1 MEDIKLQ
8 SPVQWVGGKKRI
20 INNITNYIP
29 KHFEQYHEL
38 FLGGGAL
45 LFHLKH
51 NKSII
56 NELNPN
62 LINLYNVIKFNVEIF
77 ITNINEIKKEYNNLD
92 LDKKKEY
99 YLNLRSEYNKLKN
112 NLVDNSTRLSEI
124 FIFLNRTCFN
134 SVYRENSKGE
144 YNVPFGN
151 GKNICFNTENIKN
164 VSKYLTYV
172 DLYNNDFKE
181 QVKYI
186 KTNDLVYMDPPYY
199 NTFTGYNKEKW
210 TQENSLEV
218 LHIFKSLTEKGVA
231 VILSNNND
239 QEYIKIVNDILI
251 IDSYK
256 IIEVSI
262 SRTLN
267 MNISERKKKKCEI
280 LIINKYCNI

>member
-8 SPVQWVGGKKRI
+8 SPIQWVGGKKRI

-62 LINLYNVIKFNVEIF
+62 LINLYN
-77 ITNINEIKKEYNNLD
+77 
-92 LDKKKEY
+92 
-99 YLNLRSEYNKLKN
+99 
-112 NLVDNSTRLSEI
+112 
-124 FIFLNRTCFN
+124 
-134 SVYRENSKGE
+134 
-144 YNVPFGN
+144 
-151 GKNICFNTENIKN
+151 
-164 VSKYLTYV
+164 
-172 DLYNNDFKE
+172 NDFKE

-218 LHIFKSLTEKGVA
+218 LHIFKSLTEKGIA